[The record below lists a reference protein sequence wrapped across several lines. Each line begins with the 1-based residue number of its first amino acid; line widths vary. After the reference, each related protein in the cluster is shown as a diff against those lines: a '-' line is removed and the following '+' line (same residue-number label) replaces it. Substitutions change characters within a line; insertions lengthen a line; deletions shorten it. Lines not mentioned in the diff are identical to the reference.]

1 MLELGVDPIA
11 LNLGFIEIRWYG
23 IMVVLAVLS
32 IVAISL
38 VEAKRRNIEADDIYN
53 LTVWSV
59 ISAVIFARLFHV
71 IDNFS
76 YYIKHPLQ
84 ILTNFEGLAVYG
96 AVFGIILAFFIYCRV
111 RKLPFWTMGDL
122 IAPGALVGMAVG
134 RVGCLFNGCCYG
146 LPADLPFSVVYTNP
160 NSYAPIGIPMH
171 PTQIYHIIWNLLA
184 FGAIWGLRKH
194 VKATGVLFLLY
205 LAFYAAGDLTVRFFR
220 VGEPFLFGMQQAQ
233 VIGILILIITVP
245 WIIAR
250 ACIYRKKA
258 KSVVEPEVSGTE
270 QSPED

>member
-1 MLELGVDPIA
+1 MLEIGADPIA
-11 LNLGFIEIRWYG
+11 FNLGFIEVRWYG

-38 VEAKRRNIEADDIYN
+38 LEARRRKIDVDHIYN

-59 ISAVIFARLFHV
+59 ISAVLFARLFHV

-76 YYIKHPLQ
+76 YYVQHPLQ

-96 AVFGIILAFFIYCRV
+96 AVFGILLASIIYCRV
-111 RKLPFWTMGDL
+111 KKLRFWTMGDV

-134 RVGCLFNGCCYG
+134 RVGCLLNGCCYG
-146 LPADLPFSVVYTNP
+146 LPADLPWSIVYTNP
-160 NSYAPIGIPMH
+160 DSYAPLGIPMH
-171 PTQIYHIIWNLLA
+171 PTQIYHIVWNLVA
-184 FGAIWGLRKH
+184 FGIIWGLRKH
-194 VKATGVLFLLY
+194 VRPDGVLFLLY

-245 WIIAR
+245 WIVAR
-250 ACIYRKKA
+250 
-258 KSVVEPEVSGTE
+258 VVLHRRGMRPEPEAEISTPE
-270 QSPED
+270 QNRED